1 MKLKNTPWNRCCA
14 LSALLCAALAT
25 AHAQQTATAS
35 APAAAVSAPTQT
47 ATASAAPTAAAPAAP
62 EKQAC
67 PVLRTFDWINAET
80 AKINDNYGVS
90 IIFDYEADILGNPV
104 GGLTHGA
111 AYSQTI
117 EYGFTLDLEKIA
129 KIQGASFT
137 VTGLTTGVSNLSN
150 KIGNVFTAAQ
160 TFVGNGSYLY
170 EVYWQQM
177 LCDNKLQIQAGRLNT
192 NNFATLPAFDIQ
204 VSGGVNGNPTSLFL
218 NTNFLS
224 MPNAVWGANATATV
238 SDNHYVAGG
247 IYQAAIEPGKHNGT
261 DLSFTGNCDGVFM
274 LAETGWTPTLGVN
287 AEDKLGL
294 PGIYKA
300 GGYTST
306 APYQYFDGT
315 GTKNLTYGF
324 YAMAQQMVWR
334 SDANENNNF
343 SLWGGLTWSPQQSV
357 AEMPLMGFAGFVWQ
371 GLIPNRDQDQL
382 LGAVMAG
389 GFSSDYAQANYNSG
403 NGYNTTETVFDL
415 SYVITINQNFFVQ
428 PDIQYIIR
436 PSGIS
441 NTQNALV
448 IGLQF
453 GISL

>member
-1 MKLKNTPWNRCCA
+1 MTTHTPNYICMTA
-14 LSALLCAALAT
+14 ALLCAGMAA
-25 AHAQQTATAS
+25 AAAQQTPAAPAQAPVTVPATATAS
-35 APAAAVSAPTQT
+35 TSTT
-47 ATASAAPTAAAPAAP
+47 ATASPPVAPA
-62 EKQAC
+62 KQECA
-67 PVLRTFDWINAET
+67 VNRTCDWINAET
-80 AKINDNYGVS
+80 AKLNDNYG
-90 IIFDYEADILGNPV
+90 IALIFDYESDILGNPV
-104 GGLTHGA
+104 GGLTRGA

-170 EVYWQQM
+170 EVYWQQL

-204 VSGGVNGNPTSLFL
+204 VSGGLNGNPTSLFL

-247 IYQAAIEPGKHNGT
+247 IYQAAIEPGKNNGT
-261 DLSFTGNCDGVFM
+261 DWSMKGNCDGVFM
-274 LAETGWTPTLGVN
+274 IAETGWTPTFGVN
-287 AEDKLGL
+287 AEDDLGL

-306 APYQYFDGT
+306 APYQYFNGN
-315 GTKNLTYGF
+315 GTKNATYGF

-334 SDANENNNF
+334 SAANQNNNF

-403 NGYNTTETVFDL
+403 SGYNTTETVFDV
-415 SYVITINQNFFVQ
+415 SYVITINENFFVQ

-436 PSGIS
+436 PSGLS
-441 NTQNALV
+441 STQNALV

-453 GISL
+453 GFSL